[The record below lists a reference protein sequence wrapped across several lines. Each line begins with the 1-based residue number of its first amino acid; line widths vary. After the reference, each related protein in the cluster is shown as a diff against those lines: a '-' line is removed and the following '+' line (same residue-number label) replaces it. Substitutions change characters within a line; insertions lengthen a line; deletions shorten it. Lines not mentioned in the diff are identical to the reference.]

1 MSKITCEIC
10 MDLIPLVRD
19 GVASEDSRK
28 AVEEHV
34 ETCECCRSFYNIEE
48 MPAAADKEKIVAR
61 MKRKM
66 QFFFTVL
73 MMFGIFFGLGLTAG
87 DDMFYNSLIMPVIG
101 ALGYIIFR
109 KKVFYNVPV
118 LLLITHLLTN
128 ALAFLRGKEHLDV
141 YSILMWTCIYSIL
154 AVVGALIAWLLHFA
168 LRREE

>member
-1 MSKITCEIC
+1 MSKITCDMC
-10 MDLIPLVRD
+10 MDLIPLVKD

-34 ETCECCRSFYNIEE
+34 KTCESCRAFYNIEE
-48 MPAAADKEKIVAR
+48 TPILADKEQIAIK

-66 QFFFTVL
+66 QFFFTIL

-87 DDMFYNSLIMPVIG
+87 SDMFYNSLIMPAIG

-109 KKVFYNVPV
+109 KKVFYEVPF

-128 ALAFLRGKEHLDV
+128 GVGMMRGVEHMDI
-141 YSILMWTCIYSIL
+141 YSVFMWTAIYSIL
-154 AVVGALIAWLLHFA
+154 AVVGALIAWSPPLCT
-168 LRREE
+168 